1 MGAPLPIHA
10 ATKACAEVVMEA
22 VIKLHNIQHKGV
34 ADLVTEDNPLLS
46 LSFSSTPLA
55 DAALLLIGGLIFLL
69 PIGGCDQA
77 ITKGPPNRKWFV
89 VFRLVLAFVR
99 FVLNMV
105 FLRRLSPRTCRY
117 RKLKTRKLQ
126 RNTIDCT
133 VPAYGVVKQTKR
145 SMRGVRSV
153 GVKSFVTDETVLTIL
168 LWEFLAEW
176 FLILCW
182 IILEFLELFT
192 GEGCTHRTH

>member
-1 MGAPLPIHA
+1 R
-10 ATKACAEVVMEA
+10 
-22 VIKLHNIQHKGV
+22 
-34 ADLVTEDNPLLS
+34 DNPLLS

-105 FLRRLSPRTCRY
+105 FLRRLSPRTCR
-117 RKLKTRKLQ
+117 
-126 RNTIDCT
+126 
-133 VPAYGVVKQTKR
+133 
-145 SMRGVRSV
+145 
-153 GVKSFVTDETVLTIL
+153 LTIL

>member
-105 FLRRLSPRTCRY
+105 FLRRLSPRTCREE
-117 RKLKTRKLQ
+117 
-126 RNTIDCT
+126 
-133 VPAYGVVKQTKR
+133 P
-145 SMRGVRSV
+145 
-153 GVKSFVTDETVLTIL
+153 L
-168 LWEFLAEW
+168 LVSL
-176 FLILCW
+176 L
-182 IILEFLELFT
+182 
-192 GEGCTHRTH
+192 

>member
-1 MGAPLPIHA
+1 MSGLSLADL
-10 ATKACAEVVMEA
+10 KQVVMEA

-105 FLRRLSPRTCRY
+105 FLRRLSPRTCRMVLDTMLDHLGIPRAIY
-117 RKLKTRKLQ
+117 RRRMYSQNTLTVNVLFYWRKMHAFEYF
-126 RNTIDCT
+126 C
-133 VPAYGVVKQTKR
+133 
-145 SMRGVRSV
+145 
-153 GVKSFVTDETVLTIL
+153 
-168 LWEFLAEW
+168 
-176 FLILCW
+176 
-182 IILEFLELFT
+182 
-192 GEGCTHRTH
+192 